1 MNFLAVPMMLTGGVT
16 VADSIESLISI
27 ITALV
32 SGATTWIGS
41 AVTMLIGHP
50 LLLGLMLIPMLSIG
64 IGLIRR
70 FFF

>member
-32 SGATTWIGS
+32 SGATDWIGS

>member
-1 MNFLAVPMMLTGGVT
+1 MLVALTGGTVT
-16 VADSIESLISI
+16 VSDTIQSLIDV

-32 SGATTWIGS
+32 GAATDWIGEG
-41 AVTMLIGHP
+41 VDVIVGHP

-70 FFF
+70 FFL

>member
-1 MNFLAVPMMLTGGVT
+1 MMLVALSGSVT
-16 VADSIESLISI
+16 VADTIESLIAV

-32 SGATTWIGS
+32 NGATTWIASG
-41 AVTMLIGHP
+41 VTVITAHP

-70 FFF
+70 FFL

>member
-1 MNFLAVPMMLTGGVT
+1 MLYALSGSTVT

-32 SGATTWIGS
+32 GGASDWIAEGVEVVV
-41 AVTMLIGHP
+41 AHP

-70 FFF
+70 FFL

>member
-16 VADSIESLISI
+16 VSDSIESLISI